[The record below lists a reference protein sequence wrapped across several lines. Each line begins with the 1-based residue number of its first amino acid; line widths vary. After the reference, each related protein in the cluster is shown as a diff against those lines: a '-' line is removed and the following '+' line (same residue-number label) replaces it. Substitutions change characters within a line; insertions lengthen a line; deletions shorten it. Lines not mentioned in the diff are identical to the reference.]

1 MYLYK
6 YIYKYLILNELSLL
20 QNALYSIGKYL
31 ERRQTIQEC
40 NQIFI
45 PSVSTQNCTILSGWD
60 MCICGFKCKWDNIQ
74 LERINLLH
82 FSCQKESD
90 I

>member
-31 ERRQTIQEC
+31 ERRQIIQEY
-40 NQIFI
+40 NQILI
-45 PSVSTQNCTILSGWD
+45 LSLSTQNYTILSGWD
-60 MCICGFKCKWDNIQ
+60 MCICGFNYKWDNI
-74 LERINLLH
+74 
-82 FSCQKESD
+82 
-90 I
+90 